1 MSPVFQAALQSWSI
15 PPAAT
20 FVILLTALVYLRG
33 WRLMRRAGLLFVPP
47 WRALAFLA
55 GLLLLW
61 VALASPMDVLNGFV
75 LTAHMLQHM
84 LLMMFVPP
92 LLLLG
97 APFVPLVRGLPIFA
111 AREFVGPF
119 LNWSIAH
126 RVGGAL
132 THPVVA
138 LLLMGLTMFAWH
150 VPAAYELALR
160 VPAWHQ
166 VEHACFLLTSL
177 IFWWPVVQPWPSR
190 ARWPRAAMVP
200 YLLVAD
206 LQNTVLSA
214 VLVFSDRVLYPSY
227 STVPRLFGSSA
238 LQDQVAA
245 GAIMWVIGSFAFL
258 VPAIAIAL
266 QYLSSKPEWVK
277 PPARREPS
285 SLDALLAALPNIP
298 VFSNLLRRRF
308 SPGARQAIWFVIVF
322 VVVGLLFARL
332 WSTPSDED
340 DQALRFRHTSGPFT
354 VAVFAQRELDAGA
367 VSLSVLVQDRS
378 SDNVLLNAIVDLA
391 ARQTG
396 QTRPRAS
403 VQASYAE
410 SDNKLLQSANLDLP
424 AVGEWMV
431 DLTVRQ
437 NSQTAEF
444 SFPLQLAKPARQ
456 IEFPWSYAAV
466 LLVGILLYSAYVWRH
481 RNLTVQPPIKCG
493 AAAS

>member
-1 MSPVFQAALQSWSI
+1 MSPVFQAVLQSWSI

-20 FVILLTALVYLRG
+20 FVIVLTALVYLHG

-47 WRALAFLA
+47 WRAVAFLT

-61 VALASPMDVLNGFV
+61 IALSSPMDVLNGFV

-97 APFVPLVRGLPIFA
+97 APFFPLVRGLPIFA

-119 LNWSIAH
+119 LNSSVAH

-138 LLLMGLTMFAWH
+138 LLLMAITMFAWH

-160 VPAWHQ
+160 VSAWHQ
-166 VEHACFLLTSL
+166 LEHASFLLTSL

-227 STVPRLFGSSA
+227 AAVPRLFGLSA

-245 GAIMWVIGSFAFL
+245 GAIMWVIGSFAFI
-258 VPAIAIAL
+258 VPATAIAI
-266 QYLSSKPEWVK
+266 QYLSSKPERAK
-277 PPARREPS
+277 PAAKREPS
-285 SLDALLAALPNIP
+285 SVEALLAALPNIP
-298 VFSNLLRRRF
+298 VFGNFLRRRF
-308 SPGARQAIWFVIVF
+308 SASALQAMWCVIVF
-322 VVVGLLFARL
+322 VVAGLFFATL
-332 WSTPSDED
+332 SSTPSDD
-340 DQALRFRHTSGPFT
+340 DQALHFRHSAGPFT
-354 VAVFAQRELDAGA
+354 VAVFAQRELHAGA
-367 VSLSVLVQDRS
+367 VPLSVLVQDRG

-391 ARQTG
+391 AHQPG
-396 QTRPRAS
+396 QPPPKLSA
-403 VQASYAE
+403 QASYAR
-410 SDNKLLQSANLDLP
+410 SDNKLLQSADLGLP
-424 AVGEWMV
+424 GAGEWTV

-444 SFPLQLAKPARQ
+444 SFPLQLVKPARQ
-456 IEFPWSYAAV
+456 VEFPWSYAAV
-466 LLVGILLYSAYVWRH
+466 VLFGMLLYFAYVWRH
-481 RNLTVQPPIKCG
+481 RSLRVQPPIKCSP
-493 AAAS
+493 AA